1 MITSDDD
8 LEEDEEN
15 QPLLGLPRYKKMLV
29 AG

>member
-15 QPLLGLPRYKKMLV
+15 QPLLRLPRYKKMLV